1 MTSKKHKGATAGPK
15 TTRDLGRP
23 ERGVFNAT
31 DFAAGMSAPHKSSA
45 LLRALCVYI
54 TDNSYTS
61 SYTAR
66 GNLAGIDRN
75 SADLLALLA
84 EPGLSAGDLTNIA
97 NLVDFYAEP
106 RPVLLA
112 ALCAHPRA
120 GVEVTAGV
128 LWRRAT
134 PAQCAAIAASC
145 NSLLAS
151 AISWWRTFGPYRD
164 ITAGHCR
171 ERILATCERWTTWA
185 GNDPARRAFLIA
197 HSGAFYAQV
206 DLLVAGDALLAPA
219 ARTG

>member
-1 MTSKKHKGATAGPK
+1 MSPKQHKGATAGPK
-15 TTRDLGRP
+15 KKRNLARL
-23 ERGVFNAT
+23 ERGVFNPT
-31 DFAAGMSAPHKSSA
+31 DFAAGMAVPHKSSA

-54 TDNSYTS
+54 TDNSYTA

-84 EPGLSAGDLTNIA
+84 EPGLSTADLTSIA

-112 ALCAHPRA
+112 ALCAHPGA

-145 NSLLAS
+145 DSLLAT

-164 ITAGHCR
+164 ITSGHCR

-185 GNDPARRAFLIA
+185 GTDPARRAFLIA
-197 HSGAFYAQV
+197 HSGAFVGQG
-206 DLLVAGDALLAPA
+206 DLLAAGDALCAPA
-219 ARTG
+219 TSTG

>member
-1 MTSKKHKGATAGPK
+1 MAPKKHKGATLGPT
-15 TTRDLGRP
+15 TTRNQDRL
-23 ERGVFNAT
+23 ERGVFNDT

-61 SYTAR
+61 SATVR
-66 GNLAGIDRN
+66 GNVAGIDRN

-84 EPGLSAGDLTNIA
+84 EPGLSTADLTSIA

-112 ALCAHPRA
+112 ALCAHPGA
-120 GVEVTAGV
+120 GLEVTAGV

-134 PAQCAAIAASC
+134 PAQCADIAVSC
-145 NSLLAS
+145 DSLLAT

-164 ITAGHCR
+164 ITSGHCQ

-185 GNDPARRAFLIA
+185 GTDPARRAFLIA
-197 HSGAFYAQV
+197 HSGAFVGQG
-206 DLLVAGDALLAPA
+206 DLLAAGDALCAPA
-219 ARTG
+219 TSTG